1 MSRKSVRKRRNR
13 IFYYA
18 GRIVSKAQMIRIV
31 ILEFLLTVS
40 MLVSL
45 VLFFHGLEQEIDRG
59 TAYALER
66 GYPVPPDAELHFTG
80 FFIIAAIA
88 FIVFGPH
95 IHWGKIILA
104 IKDAIYMS
112 SNVIDE
118 DWADHESPIML

>member
-1 MSRKSVRKRRNR
+1 MSKSVTRKRRRNR

-18 GRIVSKAQMIRIV
+18 GRIVSKAQLMRIV

-40 MLVSL
+40 MLISFVL
-45 VLFFHGLEQEIDRG
+45 VYYGLEQDIARG

-66 GYPVPPDAELHFTG
+66 GYSVPDGDVNFTG
-80 FFIIAAIA
+80 VMIIASII

-104 IKDAIYMS
+104 IKDAVYMS

-118 DWADHESPIML
+118 DWADHESPIL